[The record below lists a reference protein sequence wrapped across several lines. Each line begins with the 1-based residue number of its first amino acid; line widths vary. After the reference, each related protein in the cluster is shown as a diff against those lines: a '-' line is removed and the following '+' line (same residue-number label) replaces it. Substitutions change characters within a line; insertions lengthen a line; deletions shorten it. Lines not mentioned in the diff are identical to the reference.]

1 MPAQIGGALA
11 DIDAVHDRLTGAST
25 ASEAHAGE
33 VAADIGRLQGEVE
46 DVTATLQR
54 IFDQRAD
61 ELLRAISHATRTL
74 EAADWA
80 GGSRQAATAAEAQ
93 LTGDVGSTV
102 ESARAGI
109 DSLATSL
116 RDQVAG
122 FYDEVNGQF
131 SSVMGTIQTAYA
143 ELARGTDLFARNLE
157 EADRTISFGG

>member
-11 DIDAVHDRLTGAST
+11 DIDAVHDRLTGASS

-33 VAADIGRLQGEVE
+33 VAADVGRLQAEVE

-54 IFDQRAD
+54 IFEQRAD
-61 ELLRAISHATRTL
+61 DLLRAISDATRTL

-80 GGSRQAATAAEAQ
+80 GGSRQAAAAAEAQ
-93 LTGDVGSTV
+93 LTGDVGTTV
-102 ESARAGI
+102 DAARLGI
-109 DSLATSL
+109 DSLATAL
-116 RDQVAG
+116 RGQVAG

-131 SSVMGTIQTAYA
+131 STVMGNIQTAYA